1 MKNAKH
7 VQDPLQEEVKVV
19 VEIEVEVGMRVVEIE
34 VEVVEVEVGMKV
46 GVVRAGHN
54 MSSNPPAPELREGRS
69 GSASSLR
76 NRKARWLQMR
86 AKRRTNFKREA
97 GGAGDPLSMT
107 KRNHPAGN
115 ARRVNTN
122 THNNTKES
130 AANRVT
136 VDQRDM
142 NSGGRNEKWETKE
155 KAEEEADLM
164 TTNNMAL
171 EEGTGNPG
179 MRDLERIGV
188 TEVASVVPEETLRDP
203 TAKRRQ
209 VATLSDSAGIALLLH
224 IKAGEEEVERRS
236 KGHAETRSGPTA
248 RAGQVE
254 TPSDSA
260 EIAHLN
266 KEGEEVAGILRRNA
280 TTRRRNKLT
289 SLQHTHFQQRCLFP
303 AFMNC

>member
-86 AKRRTNFKREA
+86 AKRMNSKREA
-97 GGAGDPLSMT
+97 GGVGDPLSMT

-122 THNNTKES
+122 NTHNNTKES
-130 AANRVT
+130 AASRVS
-136 VDQRDM
+136 VKRRDM
-142 NSGGRNEKWETKE
+142 NSGRRNEKWETKE

-164 TTNNMAL
+164 STEMTPNNNKAL

-179 MRDLERIGV
+179 MRDLEGIGL

-203 TAKRRQ
+203 TAKARQ
-209 VATLSDSAGIALLLH
+209 VATLSDSAGIALLLIKAGEEGVVERRKIEGH
-224 IKAGEEEVERRS
+224 AETRRGPTARAEQVETLTELLAGIALLIKAGEEEVEV
-236 KGHAETRSGPTA
+236 T
-248 RAGQVE
+248 
-254 TPSDSA
+254 
-260 EIAHLN
+260 
-266 KEGEEVAGILRRNA
+266 GISRRNA
-280 TTRRRNKLT
+280 TTRRRNKLP
-289 SLQHTHFQQRCLFP
+289 S
-303 AFMNC
+303 